1 MKVRRVDINPH
12 VRTVVFCLYR
22 LISGLSREATLRTVA
37 YVLPLAHT
45 RVRGSCCVALLRSVS
60 RRMRDSTVVAT
71 DPAAHNRR
79 YVNDRS
85 SAIPRGTWKS
95 ISNRRRG
102 GKRKIKSCQIPAST
116 VKKFTCHGDF
126 TFLK

>member
-45 RVRGSCCVALLRSVS
+45 RVLGSFVSLSIGGGGFIETALPFFGGHGVTALPMWQPARRLTTAGMSKSDVRRVFAERGKAYQNTAVAAS
-60 RRMRDSTVVAT
+60 RKLMKS
-71 DPAAHNRR
+71 R
-79 YVNDRS
+79 YYL
-85 SAIPRGTWKS
+85 T
-95 ISNRRRG
+95 
-102 GKRKIKSCQIPAST
+102 
-116 VKKFTCHGDF
+116 
-126 TFLK
+126 

>member
-45 RVRGSCCVALLRSVS
+45 RVRGSFASLSIGGGGFIETVLPMWRPARRLTTAGMSKNDVLLVIAERGK
-60 RRMRDSTVVAT
+60 AYQI
-71 DPAAHNRR
+71 AA
-79 YVNDRS
+79 VTAS
-85 SAIPRGTWKS
+85 
-95 ISNRRRG
+95 
-102 GKRKIKSCQIPAST
+102 GK
-116 VKKFTCHGDF
+116 
-126 TFLK
+126 